1 MKKTYLKNK
10 LRVIIESD
18 PQATTASVLVLT
30 KTGSWREPEKLSGI
44 SHFLEHMLF
53 KGTKNKKTA
62 RKVAETLDKIGG
74 SYNAF
79 TSEEFTGYYAKVSPR
94 HAQIALNWVE
104 DIFCNSTLPSV
115 EAEKEKGVIIEEIN
129 MRRDNP
135 MSYVQVIWPQLLY
148 GDQPAGRDIAGTKES
163 VKGITRKDLMEWRN
177 NNYTVDNTILVL
189 TGNWEKVKIDGFQNI
204 RTGKGAI
211 QPKVVEKQTKP
222 AVMVDYRETDQT
234 HFCLGVRAFPRGH
247 ADKYVLKIISVL
259 LGGMMSSRLFSV
271 IRDKLGL
278 AYYIHTSVDS
288 SRDAGYLVTQAGVDN
303 KRADEAIKAI
313 WKEYLNLVKKPVSN
327 VEIKK
332 AKEYMK
338 GHLALSLET
347 SSARGLFYGT
357 QELLEDKVMTRQEIE
372 QKIEKVTV
380 ADVQRV
386 AKKIFKPSK
395 LNLTVV
401 GPFKNKKIL

>member
-1 MKKTYLKNK
+1 MNKTYLKNK
-10 LRVIIESD
+10 LRVLVESD
-18 PQATTASVLVLT
+18 PSATTASVLVLT
-30 KTGSWREPEKLSGI
+30 KTGAWREPEKLSGI

-53 KGTKNKKTA
+53 KGTKTQKTA

-79 TSEEFTGYYAKVSPR
+79 TSEEFTGYYAKVSPH

-104 DIFCNSTLPSV
+104 DIFCNSTLPAQ
-115 EAEKEKGVIIEEIN
+115 EAEKEKGVIVEEIN

-148 GDQPAGRDIAGTKES
+148 GNQPAGRDIAGTKES
-163 VKGITRKDLMEWRN
+163 VKGIKRKDLVEWRN

-204 RTGKGAI
+204 RTGLGRI
-211 QPKVVEKQTKP
+211 QPKVVEKQSKP

-247 ADKYVLKIISVL
+247 ADKYVLKVLAVL
-259 LGGMMSSRLFSV
+259 LGGMMSSRLFSI

-303 KRADEAIKAI
+303 KRADEAIKAV
-313 WKEYLNLVKKPVSN
+313 WKEYLQLVKKPVSL
-327 VEIKK
+327 VELKK
-332 AKEYMK
+332 AKECIK

-347 SSARGLFYGT
+347 SSSRALFYGT

-372 QKIEKVTV
+372 KEIDKVTV